1 MRAGQ
6 ASPGLLG
13 GRRPGRAGAAQW
25 LEDAALVEQLF
36 VMDGALR
43 VRDVLR
49 QASDAAGAPLE
60 VTGFLRLQARAR
72 PGPRAAGA
80 AERVCAAR
88 WPVCGVSPGASPTWA
103 RVRICSF
110 GVLEHSL
117 RLSVS
122 RLCLRDDA
130 ADKSVC
136 EPGPCWPRPA
146 LLELRRGAA
155 PARQASAAALTHQD
169 PVT

>member
-1 MRAGQ
+1 VRAGQ

-72 PGPRAAGA
+72 PRPARGAGA
-80 AERVCAAR
+80 AERAR
-88 WPVCGVSPGASPTWA
+88 
-103 RVRICSF
+103 R
-110 GVLEHSL
+110 
-117 RLSVS
+117 
-122 RLCLRDDA
+122 
-130 ADKSVC
+130 
-136 EPGPCWPRPA
+136 
-146 LLELRRGAA
+146 
-155 PARQASAAALTHQD
+155 AAACLQCVAWDAPDVGARPHTLSWCTGAQ
-169 PVT
+169 PEAVSLSSVPAVRCRRQ